1 MSSLSHERSFWKK
14 PLFWFTVVIPT
25 LFATFYYFFVASDV
39 YITESRYVI
48 RSPQKSSVGSLADVF
63 SKVGFAKSDDDSY
76 VVREYVLSRGALDLL
91 NKKLDIVSIYSSDKI
106 DFMNR
111 FPGIKY
117 WETSREA
124 FLRYYQKRVGVV
136 IDPTSAISSL
146 TVQAF
151 DPETALAINQT
162 LLELSEAFVN
172 QINSRARQDLIS
184 AAMSEVNLAKAK
196 LESSSLALAQARGR
210 AQTFTDG
217 EKQLVLIQ
225 RLTLEK
231 DFAGQQLA
239 AAMSAMEQARVEAIR
254 KQVYLERIAQPV
266 LPDAAILPDRVRGVL
281 MYLVLGLLAWS
292 ILSLLVAGAR
302 EHHG

>member
-1 MSSLSHERSFWKK
+1 MIIKNTPFFVK
-14 PLFWFTVVIPT
+14 PLFLLVVVIPT
-25 LFATFYYFFVASDV
+25 LLAAYYYGFVASDLYV
-39 YITESRYVI
+39 TESRFVV

-76 VVREYVLSRGALDLL
+76 VVRDYVLSRGALELL
-91 NKKLDIVSIYSSDKI
+91 NKKLNVVDAYSSDSI
-106 DFMNR
+106 DLLNR

-117 WETSREA
+117 WDTSREA
-124 FLRYYQKRVGVV
+124 FLRYYQTRVGVV
-136 IDPTSAISSL
+136 VDPTSAISTL

-151 DPETALAINQT
+151 DPKTALAINQT

-172 QINSRARQDLIS
+172 QLNSRARQDLIS

-196 LESSSLALAQARGR
+196 LETSSLELAKARGR

-239 AAMSAMEQARVEAIR
+239 AAMSALEQARVEAIR
-254 KQVYLERIAQPV
+254 KQVYLERVAQPV
-266 LPDAAILPDRVRGVL
+266 LPDAALLPDRVRGVL

-292 ILSLLVAGAR
+292 IMSLLIAGAR

>member
-1 MSSLSHERSFWKK
+1 MVI
-14 PLFWFTVVIPT
+14 VVLPT
-25 LFATFYYFFVASDV
+25 LIAVYYYGWVASDV
-39 YITESRYVI
+39 YVTESRFVV

-76 VVREYVLSRGALDLL
+76 VVRDYVLSRDALELL
-91 NKKLDIVSIYSSDKI
+91 NKKLDVVNAYSSDSI
-106 DFMNR
+106 DIMNR

-117 WETSREA
+117 WDTSREA
-124 FLRYYQKRVGVV
+124 FLRYYQTRVGVV
-136 IDPTSAISSL
+136 VDPTSAISSL

-151 DPETALAINQT
+151 DPKTALAINQT
-162 LLELSEAFVN
+162 LLEFSEAFVN
-172 QINSRARQDLIS
+172 QLNSRARQDLIS

-196 LESSSLALAQARGR
+196 LETSSLELAQARSR
-210 AQTFTDG
+210 PQTFTDG

-239 AAMSAMEQARVEAIR
+239 AAMSALEQARVEAIR
-254 KQVYLERIAQPV
+254 KQVYLERVAQPF
-266 LPDAAILPDRVRGVL
+266 LPDAAVLPDRIRGVL
-281 MYLVLGLLAWS
+281 LYLVLGLLAWS
-292 ILSLLVAGAR
+292 ILSLLIAGAR

>member
-1 MSSLSHERSFWKK
+1 MRKKNLPFFIK
-14 PLFWFTVVIPT
+14 PLFLLVVVFPT
-25 LFATFYYFFVASDV
+25 LLAVYYYGFIASDV
-39 YITESRYVI
+39 YVTESRFVV
-48 RSPQKSSVGSLADVF
+48 RSPQKNSVGSLADVF

-76 VVREYVLSRGALDLL
+76 VVRDYVLSRDALDLL
-91 NKKLDIVSIYSSDKI
+91 NKKLNVVDAYSSDSI
-106 DFMNR
+106 DIMNR

-117 WETSREA
+117 WDTSREA
-124 FLRYYQKRVGVV
+124 FLRYYQTRVGVV
-136 IDPTSAISSL
+136 VDPTSAISTL

-151 DPETALAINQT
+151 DPKTALAINQT

-172 QINSRARQDLIS
+172 QLNSRARQDLIS

-196 LESSSLALAQARGR
+196 LETSSLELAKARGR

-217 EKQLVLIQ
+217 EKQLILIQ

-239 AAMSAMEQARVEAIR
+239 AAMSALEQARVEAIR
-254 KQVYLERIAQPV
+254 KQVYLERVAQPA
-266 LPDAAILPDRVRGVL
+266 LPDAALLPDRVRGVL

-292 ILSLLVAGAR
+292 ILSLLIAGAR

>member
-1 MSSLSHERSFWKK
+1 M
-14 PLFWFTVVIPT
+14 VIVPT
-25 LFATFYYFFVASDV
+25 LLATYYYGFIASDV
-39 YITESRYVI
+39 YVTESRFVV

-76 VVREYVLSRGALDLL
+76 VVRDYVLSRDALELL
-91 NKKLDIVSIYSSDKI
+91 NKKLNVVSSYSSDSI
-106 DFMNR
+106 DILNR

-117 WETSREA
+117 WDTSREA
-124 FLRYYQKRVGVV
+124 FLRYYQTRVGVV
-136 IDPTSAISSL
+136 VDPTSAISTL

-151 DPETALAINQT
+151 DPKTALAINQT

-172 QINSRARQDLIS
+172 QLNSRARQDLIS

-196 LESSSLALAQARGR
+196 LETSSLDLAKARGR

-217 EKQLVLIQ
+217 EKQLILIQ

-239 AAMSAMEQARVEAIR
+239 AAMSALEQARVEAIR
-254 KQVYLERIAQPV
+254 KQVYLERVAQPV
-266 LPDAAILPDRVRGVL
+266 LPDAALLPDRVRGVL

-292 ILSLLVAGAR
+292 ILSLLIAGAR

>member
-1 MSSLSHERSFWKK
+1 M
-14 PLFWFTVVIPT
+14 VVLPT
-25 LFATFYYFFVASDV
+25 LLAAYYFGLVASDV
-39 YITESRYVI
+39 YVTESRFVV

-76 VVREYVLSRGALDLL
+76 VVRDYVLSRDALELL
-91 NKKLDIVSIYSSDKI
+91 NKKLDVVSAYSSDSI
-106 DFMNR
+106 DILNR

-117 WETSREA
+117 WDTSREA
-124 FLRYYQKRVGVV
+124 FLRYYQTRVKVV
-136 IDPTSAISSL
+136 VDPASAISSL

-151 DPETALAINQT
+151 DPQTALEINQT

-172 QINSRARQDLIS
+172 QLNSRARQDLIS

-196 LESSSLALAQARGR
+196 LETSSLELAKARGR

-239 AAMSAMEQARVEAIR
+239 TAMSALEQARVEAIR

-266 LPDAAILPDRVRGVL
+266 LPDAAVLPDRVRGVL
-281 MYLVLGLLAWS
+281 MYLVLGLLAWG
-292 ILSLLVAGAR
+292 ILSLLIAGAR

>member
-1 MSSLSHERSFWKK
+1 
-14 PLFWFTVVIPT
+14 VVIVPT
-25 LFATFYYFFVASDV
+25 LLATYYYGFIASDV
-39 YITESRYVI
+39 YVTESRFVV

-76 VVREYVLSRGALDLL
+76 VVRDYVLSRDALELL
-91 NKKLDIVSIYSSDKI
+91 NKKLNVVSAYSSDGI
-106 DFMNR
+106 DIMNR

-117 WETSREA
+117 WDASREA
-124 FLRYYQKRVGVV
+124 FLRYYQTRVGVV
-136 IDPTSAISSL
+136 VDPTSAISTL

-151 DPETALAINQT
+151 DPKTALAINQT

-172 QINSRARQDLIS
+172 QLNSRARQDLIS

-196 LESSSLALAQARGR
+196 LETSSLELAKARGR

-217 EKQLVLIQ
+217 EKQLILIQ

-239 AAMSAMEQARVEAIR
+239 AAMSALEQARVEAIR
-254 KQVYLERIAQPV
+254 KQVYLERVAQPA
-266 LPDAAILPDRVRGVL
+266 LPDAALLPDRVRGVL

-292 ILSLLVAGAR
+292 ILSLLIAGAR

>member
-1 MSSLSHERSFWKK
+1 M
-14 PLFWFTVVIPT
+14 VVIPT
-25 LFATFYYFFVASDV
+25 LLAAYYYGFVASDLYV
-39 YITESRYVI
+39 TESRFVV

-76 VVREYVLSRGALDLL
+76 VVRDYVLSRGALELL
-91 NKKLDIVSIYSSDKI
+91 NKKLNVVDAYSSDSI
-106 DFMNR
+106 DLLNR

-117 WETSREA
+117 WDTSREA
-124 FLRYYQKRVGVV
+124 FLRYYQTRVGVV
-136 IDPTSAISSL
+136 VDPTSAISTL

-151 DPETALAINQT
+151 DPKTALAINQT

-172 QINSRARQDLIS
+172 QLNSRARQDLIS

-196 LESSSLALAQARGR
+196 LETSSLELAKARGR

-239 AAMSAMEQARVEAIR
+239 AAMSALEQARVEAIR
-254 KQVYLERIAQPV
+254 KQVYLERVAQPV
-266 LPDAAILPDRVRGVL
+266 LPDAALLPDRVRGVL

-292 ILSLLVAGAR
+292 IMSLLIAGAR

>member
-1 MSSLSHERSFWKK
+1 MRKK
-14 PLFWFTVVIPT
+14 NLPFFIQPLFLLVVVFPT
-25 LFATFYYFFVASDV
+25 LLAVYYYGFIASDV
-39 YITESRYVI
+39 YVTESRFVV
-48 RSPQKSSVGSLADVF
+48 RSPQKNSVGSLADVF

-76 VVREYVLSRGALDLL
+76 VVRDYVLSRDALDLL
-91 NKKLDIVSIYSSDKI
+91 NKKLNVVDAYSSDSI
-106 DFMNR
+106 DIMNR

-117 WETSREA
+117 WDTSREA
-124 FLRYYQKRVGVV
+124 FLRYYQTRVGVV
-136 IDPTSAISSL
+136 VDPTSAISTL

-151 DPETALAINQT
+151 DPKTALAINQT

-172 QINSRARQDLIS
+172 QLNSRARQDLIS

-196 LESSSLALAQARGR
+196 LETSSLELAKARGR

-217 EKQLVLIQ
+217 EKQLILIQ

-239 AAMSAMEQARVEAIR
+239 AAMSALEQARVEAIR
-254 KQVYLERIAQPV
+254 KQVYLERVAQPV
-266 LPDAAILPDRVRGVL
+266 LPDAALLPDRMRGVL

-292 ILSLLVAGAR
+292 ILSLLIAGAR

>member
-1 MSSLSHERSFWKK
+1 MRKKNLPFFIK
-14 PLFWFTVVIPT
+14 PLFLLVVVFPT
-25 LFATFYYFFVASDV
+25 LLAVYYYGFIASDV
-39 YITESRYVI
+39 YVTESRFVV
-48 RSPQKSSVGSLADVF
+48 RSPQKNSVGSLADVF

-76 VVREYVLSRGALDLL
+76 VVRDYVLSRDALDLL
-91 NKKLDIVSIYSSDKI
+91 NKKLNVVDAYSSDSI
-106 DFMNR
+106 DIMNR

-117 WETSREA
+117 WDTSREA
-124 FLRYYQKRVGVV
+124 FLRYYQTRVGVV
-136 IDPTSAISSL
+136 VDPTSAISTL

-151 DPETALAINQT
+151 DPKTALAINQT

-172 QINSRARQDLIS
+172 QLNSRARQDLIS

-196 LESSSLALAQARGR
+196 LETSSLELAKARGR

-217 EKQLVLIQ
+217 EKQLILIQ

-239 AAMSAMEQARVEAIR
+239 AAMSALEQARVEAIR
-254 KQVYLERIAQPV
+254 KQVYLERVAQPV
-266 LPDAAILPDRVRGVL
+266 LPDAALLPDRMRGVL

-292 ILSLLVAGAR
+292 ILSLLIAGAR

>member
-1 MSSLSHERSFWKK
+1 M
-14 PLFWFTVVIPT
+14 VVIPT
-25 LFATFYYFFVASDV
+25 LLAAYYYGFVASDV
-39 YITESRYVI
+39 YVTESRFVV

-76 VVREYVLSRGALDLL
+76 VVRDYVLSRDALDLL
-91 NKKLDIVSIYSSDKI
+91 NKKLNVVDAYSSDSI
-106 DFMNR
+106 DIMNR

-117 WETSREA
+117 WDTSREA
-124 FLRYYQKRVGVV
+124 FLRYYQTRVGVV
-136 IDPTSAISSL
+136 VDPTSAISTL

-151 DPETALAINQT
+151 DPKTALAINQT

-172 QINSRARQDLIS
+172 QLNSRARQDLIS

-196 LESSSLALAQARGR
+196 LETSSLELAKVRGR

-239 AAMSAMEQARVEAIR
+239 TAMSALEQARVEAIR
-254 KQVYLERIAQPV
+254 KQVYLERVAQPV
-266 LPDAAILPDRVRGVL
+266 LPDAALLPDRVRGVL
-281 MYLVLGLLAWS
+281 TYLVLGLLAWG
-292 ILSLLVAGAR
+292 ILTLLIAGAR

>member
-1 MSSLSHERSFWKK
+1 MRKKNLPFFIK
-14 PLFWFTVVIPT
+14 PLFLLVVVFPT
-25 LFATFYYFFVASDV
+25 LLAVYYYGFVASDV
-39 YITESRYVI
+39 YVTESRFVV
-48 RSPQKSSVGSLADVF
+48 RSPQKNSVGSLADVF

-76 VVREYVLSRGALDLL
+76 VVRDYVLSRDALDLL
-91 NKKLDIVSIYSSDKI
+91 NKKLNVVDAYSSDSI
-106 DFMNR
+106 DIMNR

-117 WETSREA
+117 WDTSREA
-124 FLRYYQKRVGVV
+124 FLRYYQTRVGVV
-136 IDPTSAISSL
+136 VDPTSAISTL

-151 DPETALAINQT
+151 DPKTALAINQT

-172 QINSRARQDLIS
+172 QLNSRARQDLIS

-196 LESSSLALAQARGR
+196 LETSSLELASARGR

-239 AAMSAMEQARVEAIR
+239 AAMSALEQARVEAIR
-254 KQVYLERIAQPV
+254 KQVYLERVAQPA
-266 LPDAAILPDRVRGVL
+266 LPDAALLPDRVRGVL

-292 ILSLLVAGAR
+292 ILSLLIAGAR

>member
-1 MSSLSHERSFWKK
+1 M
-14 PLFWFTVVIPT
+14 VVFPT
-25 LFATFYYFFVASDV
+25 LIAVYYYGFIASDV
-39 YITESRYVI
+39 YVTESRFVV

-76 VVREYVLSRGALDLL
+76 VVRDYVLSRDALELL
-91 NKKLDIVSIYSSDKI
+91 NKKLDVVSAYSSDSI
-106 DFMNR
+106 DILNR

-117 WETSREA
+117 WDTSREA
-124 FLRYYQKRVGVV
+124 FLRYYQTRVGVV
-136 IDPTSAISSL
+136 VDPASAISSL
-146 TVQAF
+146 TVQSF
-151 DPETALAINQT
+151 DPKTALAINQT

-172 QINSRARQDLIS
+172 QLNSRARQDLIS

-196 LESSSLALAQARGR
+196 LETSSLELAKARGR

-239 AAMSAMEQARVEAIR
+239 TAMSALEQARVEAIR

-266 LPDAAILPDRVRGVL
+266 LPDAAVLPDRVRGVL
-281 MYLVLGLLAWS
+281 MYLVLGLLAWG
-292 ILSLLVAGAR
+292 ILSLLIAGAR